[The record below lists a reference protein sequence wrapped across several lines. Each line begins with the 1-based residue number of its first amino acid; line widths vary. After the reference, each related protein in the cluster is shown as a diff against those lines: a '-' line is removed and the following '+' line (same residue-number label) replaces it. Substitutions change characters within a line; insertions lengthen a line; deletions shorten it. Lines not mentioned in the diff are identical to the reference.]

1 MHIVADRVKET
12 TTTTGTGDLTLA
24 GAITGFLPFS
34 ARCSDGDTLYYSIQA
49 VDGATG
55 VPTGEWECGRGTYS
69 AADTLT
75 RDVVLSSSNSD
86 ALVSFA
92 AGDKQVY
99 LTMTAAQ
106 VSLVKDPVA
115 QDITY
120 FVRTDGADTNDG
132 LADTAGGAF
141 LTIGKALS
149 MVNGRHVMGFATAYI
164 QIAPGTYDAPV
175 EQITR
180 YGDGRF
186 ELVGSGTNIDDV
198 VVEQTGASLACFT
211 VNGGSGYPVKFSN
224 MKLLTTQATNGIE
237 VIDGGSV
244 LFGAIEFGECLTH
257 IMVDGGSTVTI
268 ETDYSVSGDATT
280 HILLKNRS
288 CLTGGGTADVTITG
302 APNIDTWLKMETLSI
317 ADLSDMAITYTG
329 AVTGTTRYS
338 VTQNSVCI
346 GAGTLPGTGGS
357 TASGGQY
364 I

>member
-1 MHIVADRVKET
+1 MVHIVADRVKET

-34 ARCSDGDTLYYSIQA
+34 SRCFDGDTLYYSIQA

-69 AADTLT
+69 ATDTLT

-99 LTMTAAQ
+99 LTMTASQ
-106 VSLVKDPVA
+106 VRVIRDPVS
-115 QDITY
+115 QTLEY
-120 FVRTDGADTNDG
+120 YVRADGDDANNG
-132 LADTAGGAF
+132 LSDTAGGAF
-141 LTIGKALS
+141 LTLDKALS
-149 MVNGRHVMGFATAYI
+149 MVNGRHVDQWATVWI
-164 QIAPGTYDAPV
+164 SVGPGTYTAPSNP
-175 EQITR
+175 ITR
-180 YGDGRF
+180 FGEGVF
-186 ELVGSGTNIDDV
+186 ELVGSGSII
-198 VVEQTGASLACFT
+198 EQNGATGACFT
-211 VNGGSGYPVKFSN
+211 VTGGSGYPVRITG
-224 MKLLTTQATNGIE
+224 MELQTTQGTNGIE
-237 VIDGGSV
+237 VTNGGYV
-244 LFGAIEFGECLTH
+244 LFAGIVFGECSTH
-257 IMVDGGSTVTI
+257 ILVDDNSTVTI
-268 ETDYSVSGDATT
+268 ENDYSVSGAATT

-288 CLTGGGTADVTITG
+288 RLTGSGSAEVTITG
-302 APNIDTWLKMETLSI
+302 SPNIDTWLEMGALSI